1 MEVFKEILRYANI
14 YSITLFVYAFLV
26 CLKQEKRKLFFVR
39 LIPVIA
45 VCVFLSSDIFRN
57 FFDMG
62 RTTIQAYIKTLP
74 YVIVWLVAVLS
85 VWFCFKISVLQ
96 AFLFQSIAYVFEH
109 IIFNIRQGLSID
121 NIENKYILYIV
132 LILMR
137 VALGVCIYF
146 TVAQKTNRLYQ
157 LFNYKVIVA
166 LLASVNIFFVLF
178 ANNIFFNQGWFTNAL
193 HIMRL
198 VICAV
203 LIALPFVI
211 NRMMQ
216 DKDEKQKLEYM
227 LTISNKQMRNADEN
241 IESINRKCHN
251 LKHQLIMLKE
261 TGQGVEFQQV
271 ISSLERDILIYDSNI
286 NTGNKSIDIII
297 KEKSLL
303 CDSHNIDFTYII
315 DGDKLS
321 FMHKADLYSLFGN
334 ALDNAIEAAKQS
346 ELDKRVIILRVSGK
360 DGICKILIEN
370 SYVTAPEIIDGLPQ
384 TTKADKAN
392 HGFGVKSIKMI
403 VEKYNGE
410 IDFAIENDR
419 FSLMILFFDDKM
431 GNK

>member
-14 YSITLFVYAFLV
+14 YSITLFVYGFLV
-26 CLKQEKRKLFFVR
+26 CLKQEKRKLFYIR
-39 LIPVIA
+39 LIPVII
-45 VCVFLSSDIFRN
+45 VCAFLSSDIYRK
-57 FFDMG
+57 FFELDSI
-62 RTTIQAYIKTLP
+62 TIQAYIKTLP
-74 YVIVWLVAVLS
+74 YVIIWLVAVLS
-85 VWFCFKISVLQ
+85 LWGCFKISLLQ

-109 IIFNIRQGLSID
+109 TIFNMRQGLFI
-121 NIENKYILYIV
+121 NEIKNKIILYIV
-132 LILMR
+132 LIFIR
-137 VALGVCIYF
+137 VALGLCIYF
-146 TVAQKTNRLYQ
+146 TVTKKTNRLSQ
-157 LFNYKVIVA
+157 LFNYKIIVA

-178 ANNIFFNQGWFTNAL
+178 ANNIFFNQGWFTKAL
-193 HIMRL
+193 HILRL
-198 VICAV
+198 VICAA

-211 NRMMQ
+211 NRMLQ
-216 DKDEKQKLEYM
+216 DKEEKQKLEYM
-227 LTISNKQMRNADEN
+227 LAINNGQMRNADEN

-251 LKHQLIMLKE
+251 LKHQIMMLKE
-261 TGQGVEFQQV
+261 AGQGTEFQQV
-271 ISSLERDILIYDSNI
+271 LSSLERDILIYDSNI

-303 CDSHNIDFTYII
+303 CDSNNIDFTYII
-315 DGDKLS
+315 DGAKLS

-334 ALDNAIEAAKQS
+334 ALDNAIEAAKQT
-346 ELDKRVIILRVSGK
+346 EPDKRVIILRVSGK

-370 SYVTAPEIIDGLPQ
+370 SCINAPEIIDGLPQ